1 MSPGDGPGAVAGG
14 AVRAAASS
22 PAAGGGQRPWRLR
35 DGLSYGAL
43 GLPLAFV
50 ALPLYVVW
58 PAHYAATQAV
68 SLAALGAV
76 LLAARLFDAVID
88 PWIGRAADAL
98 FARSPGHAWRAAA
111 LAAGGLAGGFVG
123 LFFPPQGLGAG
134 TGTGPVVWAAAMLV
148 PTYACYSLVSVVH
161 QAWGARWGGDAPLR
175 ARIVAWRE
183 SAALAGVLLA
193 SVTPALWG
201 LPAMAATFIV
211 ALALGLAA
219 LAAAPVAPGVA
230 SAAAGT
236 RSPAGTAPPSLREP
250 WRVRDFRAL
259 IAVFVVN
266 GIASAVPATLFL
278 FFVRDRLTAGAWE
291 GAFLAAYFAAAAVSM
306 PLWLA
311 AVRRLGLARSWLA
324 GMLLAVVTF
333 AGAAA
338 LGPGDVL
345 PFLAVC
351 VASGLALGA
360 DLAVPAAMLTS
371 VVRSHGHGGRA
382 EGAYFGWWN
391 FASKLNLAL
400 AAGVALPALS
410 LWGYAPGSREPQAL
424 AALTLA
430 YCVLPCALKLL
441 AAASLYA
448 LWIRP
453 LRSGADR

>member
-1 MSPGDGPGAVAGG
+1 MSCGDGPRAVA
-14 AVRAAASS
+14 AAAS
-22 PAAGGGQRPWRLR
+22 PAAKGGVPRPWRLR

-58 PAHYAATQAV
+58 PAHYGATHAV
-68 SLAALGAV
+68 PLAVLGAV
-76 LLAARLFDAVID
+76 LLGARLFDAVID

-111 LAAGGLAGGFVG
+111 LAATGLAAGFVG
-123 LFFPPQGLGAG
+123 LFFPPHGLG
-134 TGTGPVVWAAAMLV
+134 TGAELVVWAAVMLAL
-148 PTYACYSLVSVVH
+148 TYACYSLVSVVH
-161 QAWGARWGGDAPLR
+161 QAWGARWGGNAPLR
-175 ARIVAWRE
+175 ARIVACRE
-183 SAALAGVLLA
+183 GAALAGVLLA
-193 SVTPALWG
+193 SVMPTLWG
-201 LPAMAATFIV
+201 LAPMAVTFIV

-219 LAAAPVAPGVA
+219 LAAAPVAPRLSGLE
-230 SAAAGT
+230 AGT
-236 RSPAGTAPPSLREP
+236 PSSLREP
-250 WRVRDFRAL
+250 WRVHDFRAL
-259 IAVFVVN
+259 IAVFMVN

-278 FFVRDRLTAGAWE
+278 FFVRDRLAAGAWE

-306 PLWLA
+306 PLWLV

-338 LGPGDVL
+338 LGPGDAL
-345 PFLAVC
+345 PFLGVC
-351 VASGLALGA
+351 VASGLSLGA
-360 DLAVPAAMLTS
+360 DLVVPAAMLTG
-371 VVRSHGHGGRA
+371 VVRTHGHGGRA

-410 LWGYAPGSREPQAL
+410 LWGYAPGSRAPQAL
-424 AALTLA
+424 TALTLA
-430 YCVLPCALKLL
+430 YCVLPCVLKLL
-441 AAASLYA
+441 AAASLYV

-453 LRSGADR
+453 SRSGADR